1 MSFLERARVL
11 TIPRDALQRHWRTC
25 KLRLEA
31 GAEIPQYPHAPR
43 PNKRRSCDRCARLK
57 KACSLGFPC
66 EACHAR
72 HIECSYGTSHP
83 VAASGALVQPPFSI
97 SSSLTLPAPGN
108 TANFEALNLNMNS
121 AGEAGAWNPSILN
134 SWAEETIPFIFDSEY
149 LFSSPLSVCDAS
161 SEAQSAR
168 PSCIVTRLYF
178 LEHFTSVT
186 GFAESFMCGSD
197 TEMRGLI
204 QSAQG
209 NMPDWN
215 LEKGGTRWG
224 LFSRVNSS
232 SRDILQLSDSTVP
245 IEVIGN
251 CDQGCGSSFFFADAL
266 EGASFGSED
275 WLSDSLVGVTNKIV
289 SGLKAATQHHN
300 QGSPITLD
308 WSPLIE
314 QVCVQFF
321 SPPNINTYLLLFWS
335 FWYPNCPIIH
345 KPTFDI
351 YNTPHTLLVPLLLIG
366 ASLSPDE
373 SVNRNAKLWFSSA
386 EGMVFGGVNF
396 QQAITT
402 KRENYPP
409 KRKTV
414 QALQAAYL
422 MCLLQNWEGD
432 DNSKQRIRCY
442 RFSMVI
448 TVHLTWLLFCMLEW
462 LTYSTD
468 SGCEEPWV

>member
-1 MSFLERARVL
+1 MSFLERVGVL

-31 GAEIPQYPHAPR
+31 GAEIPQYPHTPR

-72 HIECSYGTSHP
+72 HIECSYGTSHLA
-83 VAASGALVQPPFSI
+83 AASGALVQPPFSI

-149 LFSSPLSVCDAS
+149 LFSSPLSICDAS

-186 GFAESFMCGSD
+186 GFAESFRCGSD

-215 LEKGGTRWG
+215 LGKGGTRWG
-224 LFSRVNSS
+224 QFSRVNSS

-251 CDQGCGSSFFFADAL
+251 CDKRCCSSFFFADAL

-275 WLSDSLVGVTNKIV
+275 WLSASLVGITNKIV

-321 SPPNINTYLLLFWS
+321 SPSNINTYLQ
-335 FWYPNCPIIH
+335 
-345 KPTFDI
+345 
-351 YNTPHTLLVPLLLIG
+351 IG
-366 ASLSPDE
+366 RAH
-373 SVNRNAKLWFSSA
+373 V
-386 EGMVFGGVNF
+386 
-396 QQAITT
+396 
-402 KRENYPP
+402 
-409 KRKTV
+409 
-414 QALQAAYL
+414 
-422 MCLLQNWEGD
+422 
-432 DNSKQRIRCY
+432 
-442 RFSMVI
+442 
-448 TVHLTWLLFCMLEW
+448 
-462 LTYSTD
+462 
-468 SGCEEPWV
+468 